1 MVEVIAKFVFQL
13 PFYIEIQGECSSS
26 PQSMKTLSEEI
37 VVYAPALNSPYPFN
51 KPPWSPDPEHLRGEV
66 EGEPVWEAKYI
77 IIDIRRHFPTIPIA
91 DEDEQ
96 ALVATARDILRKILT
111 LYRWRGKQLQI
122 HVTDIEKLNYHL
134 RYFDAIDNPID
145 AGPGGR
151 QAMGTIHLTLTMVS
165 ARNNEWDVICQDLVS
180 GTMPDLYE
188 SLLLAAYSVVSTEP
202 RRAILDTATACEVF
216 IKKFCDDASQ
226 SNLKVDP
233 VVYSALTPRG
243 VPLLSYFHEVL
254 KYLFKHSLQEEKQ
267 TLYKELDYLVRT
279 NNSVKHEGKC
289 QYKND
294 KGLVIK
300 VDSTKARDFVKAVE
314 EAIQYTKSLG
324 C

>member
-1 MVEVIAKFVFQL
+1 MVEVIAKFVFEL

-26 PQSMKTLSEEI
+26 PQSMKTPSEEI

-51 KPPWSPDPEHLRGEV
+51 KPPWSPDPEHFRGEV
-66 EGEPVWEAKYI
+66 NGEPVWEAKHI

-91 DEDEQ
+91 DEDEK
-96 ALVATARDILRKILT
+96 ALVTKAREILYKLLT

-122 HVTDIEKLNYHL
+122 DVKGIEQFNYRL
-134 RYFDAIDNPID
+134 RYFDAVDNPID
-145 AGPGGR
+145 AGPGDR
-151 QAMGTIHLTLTMVS
+151 QALGTIHLTLTMVS

-180 GTMPDLYE
+180 GVIPEPYE
-188 SLLLAAYSVVSTEP
+188 SLLLDARSVVSQEP
-202 RRAILDTATACEVF
+202 RRAVLDTATACEVF

-226 SNLKVDP
+226 SNPEVDP

-294 KGLVIK
+294 KGKPIE
-300 VDSTKARDFVKAVE
+300 VDSTRARDFINAVE
-314 EAIQYTKSLG
+314 GAIQYTKSLG